1 MYATVADFRAE
12 GVTPAAASDARLEA
26 LIGLATEYIERV
38 TGRFFE
44 ARQQTL
50 TLDGT
55 GGRSLL
61 LGHPIIRVD
70 EVFIELSVFAPADVA
85 VDVALYRVYNR
96 HLTQGLLLPD
106 DRDNPKLEFIH
117 SSDLLGVS
125 IERPVL
131 SLSTLIWPKGQ
142 QNVLVKGVF
151 GYTERDG
158 SPTGRT
164 PLLIRHLTMLL
175 VLRELTPLT
184 DVAGREEASKR
195 WRITSERTRDQ
206 SYTLEAIRATGA
218 FTGDPEI
225 DAPLSRFVRPPDL
238 GAA

>member
-1 MYATVADFRAE
+1 MYASIADFRAE

-26 LIGLATEYIERV
+26 LIGLASEYIERV
-38 TGRFFE
+38 TGRFFD
-44 ARQQTL
+44 ARELTL

-61 LGHPIIRVD
+61 LGHPIVRVS
-70 EVFIELSVFAPADVA
+70 EVFIELSVFSPGDVA
-85 VDVALYRVYNR
+85 VDTALYRVYNR

-117 SSDLLGVS
+117 SSDLLGIR

-131 SLSTLIWPKGQ
+131 SLSSLIWPRGQ
-142 QNVLVKGVF
+142 QNVIVRGVF
-151 GYTERDG
+151 GFTERDG

-164 PLLIRHLTMLL
+164 PRLIQHLTMLL
-175 VLRELTPLT
+175 VVRELAPLT
-184 DVAGREEASKR
+184 DVAARDEAMKR

-206 SYTLEAIRATGA
+206 SYTLEALRLTGA
-218 FTGDPEI
+218 FTGDPTI
-225 DAPLSRFVRPPDL
+225 DGILVSFVRPPDL